1 LSPDV
6 LDFYAAA
13 DVVSPSRVS
22 DRIHDALD
30 GLVLREAREAQTLSQ
45 WIERLQAEPDLRRKG
60 GEAASKRS
68 SSGTGIGMRL
78 RYGNFL
84 KNEGKAHARLESYP
98 VAALVP
104 QRIML
109 PPPKHKLAGSPGG
122 NPSGARA
129 GSCLALPPKS
139 ITLPEVQF

>member
-1 LSPDV
+1 M

-13 DVVSPSRVS
+13 GVVSPSRVS
-22 DRIHDALD
+22 DCIHDALD

-45 WIERLQAEPDLRRKG
+45 WIERLQTEPDLRRKG
-60 GEAASKRS
+60 REAASKRS
-68 SSGTGIGMRL
+68 SSGTGIVMRL

-84 KNEGKAHARLESYP
+84 KNEAKAYARLESYP
-98 VAALVP
+98 VAACVVKDNVAAA
-104 QRIML
+104 
-109 PPPKHKLAGSPGG
+109 KHKLADSRSG